1 MGIAAAQGDHIDV
14 HDDVGQQPRQRSSQQ
29 QQADRSSVVPQ
40 NEDRQAGDRCDE
52 QHRHPWRATAFS
64 EFLELR
70 EGLAVLRHAVQH
82 AG

>member
-14 HDDVGQQPRQRSSQQ
+14 HDDVGQQPGERGSQQ
-29 QQADRSSVVPQ
+29 QQADRGSVVPQ
-40 NEDRQAGDRCDE
+40 NEDRQTRDRGNK
-52 QHRHPWRATAFS
+52 QHRHPWRAATCR

-70 EGLAVLRHAVQH
+70 KGLAVLRHAVQH